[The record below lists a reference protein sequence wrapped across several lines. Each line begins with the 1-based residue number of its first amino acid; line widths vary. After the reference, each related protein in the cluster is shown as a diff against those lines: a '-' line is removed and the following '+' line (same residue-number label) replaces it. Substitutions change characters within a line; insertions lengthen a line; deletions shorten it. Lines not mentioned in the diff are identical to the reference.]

1 MYFIDDKNNGWI
13 ELCLVSLMFLKHLLL
28 PETQLQRVKP
38 ITDEVIAHN
47 KLWVILKSVNEKRK
61 IDIHYVWHQWLLLQ
75 WALISLRC
83 AHVSL
88 PNPSC
93 GSCLTGADNG
103 TVHNY
108 MRPAELTHKTV
119 FKFEYITFFSWIL
132 EADKIII
139 DLINRLYLLFVSIF
153 CQSKYSL
160 TTRQC
165 KYTHKKIISA
175 WKLV

>member
-47 KLWVILKSVNEKRK
+47 TLWVILKSVNEKRK

-75 WALISLRC
+75 WALISLRR

-132 EADKIII
+132 EARLRLL
-139 DLINRLYLLFVSIF
+139 LI
-153 CQSKYSL
+153 SL
-160 TTRQC
+160 TGYIFFLFPFSVNPNTLWPRGSVNIH
-165 KYTHKKIISA
+165 TKK
-175 WKLV
+175 LYRLEN